1 MNEQMFIHSSKKE
14 RRSKH
19 LSKVTFNRFLLR
31 STFCS
36 KFVYLFFPFAVQIPH
51 LSPSPTQDLAIS
63 PSRMAFLFFPPLFFF
78 DLFIYLFER
87 ESAHAHVSRKRV
99 RGRGREADSQL
110 SKEPDSGL
118 NLTSLRS
125 WSEPKSRVRY
135 WATQAPWNFFLTAS
149 S

>member
-63 PSRMAFLFFPPLFFF
+63 PSRMAFLFFPPFFF
-78 DLFIYLFER
+78 LIYLAILGSLYLHLNVKTSF
-87 ESAHAHVSRKRV
+87 SVSTKKWL
-99 RGRGREADSQL
+99 E
-110 SKEPDSGL
+110 
-118 NLTSLRS
+118 
-125 WSEPKSRVRY
+125 
-135 WATQAPWNFFLTAS
+135 F
-149 S
+149 